1 MVEWEWNR
9 IESRFGRTKEWRVEK
24 PTSEIAPDENGRRQG
39 TMKRWAMVGGAL
51 LVIGAGWFSATRAGG
66 EAGSEAAVQPAATAK
81 PVRATDAEPTVTP
94 PPPMEDV
101 EIPPIPEVDKNPFQ
115 PGPPPVRSKRPDV
128 IEEGKRLF
136 DREGR
141 LEMDPVGR
149 SIFVFDSGEKP
160 MRLLENS
167 WREYLET
174 LTDHARQKARW
185 RISGVVTV
193 YEGENF
199 LLLTKVVRIMPE
211 EEKL

>member
-1 MVEWEWNR
+1 
-9 IESRFGRTKEWRVEK
+9 
-24 PTSEIAPDENGRRQG
+24 
-39 TMKRWAMVGGAL
+39 MKRWAMVGGAL

-66 EAGSEAAVQPAATAK
+66 EAGSEAAVQPAAAAK
-81 PVRATDAEPTVTP
+81 PETPATDAEPTVTP